1 MTNIPLTGQFRVT
14 CEFHRKGNWAAGWHT
29 GIDLVGNETIY
40 SSCNGI
46 VTSRGYDN
54 SYGNYIVV
62 RNDTDGKYHWFCH
75 LATIKKYT
83 GSKVTRSTVLGIMR
97 KHRSFYRKTFTF

>member
-14 CEFHRKGNWAAGWHT
+14 CEFGRKNSSTTKWGAGYHP

-40 SSCNGI
+40 SSCDGI
-46 VTSRGYDN
+46 VARRGYDN

-62 RNDTDGKYHWFCH
+62 RNDVDGKYHWFCH
-75 LATIKKYT
+75 LASIKKYT

-97 KHRSFYRKTFTF
+97 KYW